1 VNEADPPETD
11 AELRARALAVI
22 ADRLPTGWRI
32 DPVLTKPTRQLT
44 DEHLVVTSPDGT
56 STGLVTELEL
66 AELTGRDVAPRR
78 DKLQRKMLA
87 SGAGGLILA
96 RYLSAPVRARLTNAG
111 LSYADLT
118 GNIRLSLPRPGLF
131 IADRG
136 ADRDPWRGPGRPP
149 DTLTGSAAAKVI
161 RALLDFG
168 GSWTTR
174 DLVALTEVSAG
185 SIARVVKL
193 LESEELLTR
202 SFPAVATVPDWV
214 ALLRRWSMDFGF
226 SRNSHVS
233 GWISPD
239 GPEALTAAIARTTSL
254 DHVLTGSLAAATWTS
269 TPLSRTAMIYTPD
282 AVAAAEAWNLTP
294 SPATAD
300 VLLAEPH
307 LDVVFTRARRTPTG
321 TRVAALSQVAA
332 DLLTGPGQ
340 SPTDAEKLIPWMQH
354 NESTW
359 RL

>member
-1 VNEADPPETD
+1 M
-11 AELRARALAVI
+11 
-22 ADRLPTGWRI
+22 
-32 DPVLTKPTRQLT
+32 LT
-44 DEHLVVTSPDGT
+44 
-56 STGLVTELEL
+56 
-66 AELTGRDVAPRR
+66 
-78 DKLQRKMLA
+78 

-96 RYLSAPVRARLTNAG
+96 RYLSAPVRARLRNAG
-111 LSYADLT
+111 LSYADVT
-118 GNIRLSLPRPGLF
+118 GNIRLSLPRPGLY

-149 DTLTGSAAAKVI
+149 DTLTGSAAAKVV

-185 SIARVVKL
+185 SIARVIKL

-202 SFPAVATVPDWV
+202 SFTAVATVPDWA
-214 ALLRRWSMDFGF
+214 ALLRRWSTDFGF

-239 GPEALTAAIARTTSL
+239 GPEALTSAVAHTTSL
-254 DHVLTGSLAAATWTS
+254 DHVLTGSLAAATWTGTLLTS
-269 TPLSRTAMIYTPD
+269 TAMIYTPD
-282 AVAAAEAWNLTP
+282 AAAAAEAWNLTP

-307 LDVVFTRARRTPTG
+307 LDVVYTRARRTPTG
-321 TRVAALSQVAA
+321 TRVATLPQAAA
-332 DLLTGPGQ
+332 DLLTGPAQ
-340 SPTDAEKLIPWMQH
+340 SPSAAEKLIHWMQH
-354 NESTW
+354 HESTW